1 MIVVLPI
8 VMALGISIAL
18 FMLGM
23 LGYLLFGFFKK
34 LYHDLL
40 HWHMPEDG
48 GEQWSD
54 GCSQHAIC
62 KYCGKEI
69 MMDSQGNWF

>member
-1 MIVVLPI
+1 MIIAL
-8 VMALGISIAL
+8 VMVEIIGISIAV
-18 FMLGM
+18 FMTGA
-23 LGYLLFGFFKK
+23 LGYFLFGLFKK

-40 HWHMPEDG
+40 HWHLPEDN

-54 GCSQHAIC
+54 GCNQHAIC